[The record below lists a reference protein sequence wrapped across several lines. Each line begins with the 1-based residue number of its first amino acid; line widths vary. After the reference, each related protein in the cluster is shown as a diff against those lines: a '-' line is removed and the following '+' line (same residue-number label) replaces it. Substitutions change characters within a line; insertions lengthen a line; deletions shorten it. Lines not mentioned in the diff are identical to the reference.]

1 MSGLELMAYNLELQ
15 GRADRVGSQEPDVLR
30 KDALRAARDVDV
42 PGLWAITEAFL
53 VLRGGRGAR
62 VSLRTLESYET
73 GLRFLVEWA
82 SGAGMSFIR
91 PKPNDGYRYVRHLE
105 ARGLAPSTVRVRLA
119 AARAVFAALRWA
131 GATDAAP
138 FTDVRAAS
146 DPVPAWEK
154 RKPYPDRDVQALLDH
169 ADEQERVMV
178 LLGADCGLRVTEMT
192 TLLRA
197 DVRAGGDRPYLTVT
211 GKRQKRQQVPLSRR
225 SEAALV
231 EWIRMTPSY
240 GPHVLTVRSGRAV
253 EQRVLQLCERA
264 GIPYQGREVHGLR
277 HTAGTRMYR
286 ETKDVLA
293 VRDHLRHASITTSE
307 TYVNYA
313 REGEKALNRDW

>member
-15 GRADRVGSQEPDVLR
+15 ARADRVAQLEPDALR
-30 KDALRAARDVDV
+30 KDALRAARDLD
-42 PGLWAITEAFL
+42 PAGLWAITEAFL
-53 VLRGGRGAR
+53 VLRGSRGAR
-62 VSLRTLESYET
+62 VSAQTLESYGA
-73 GLRFLVEWA
+73 GLRFLLAWA
-82 SGAGMSFIR
+82 APAGMSFIR

-105 ARGLAPSTVRVRLA
+105 ASGLAPSTVRGRLA
-119 AARAVFAALRWA
+119 AARAVFAALRWS

-138 FTDVRAAS
+138 FTDVRTAG

-154 RKPYPDRDVQALLDH
+154 RKPYTDRDVVTLLEH
-169 ADEQERVMV
+169 ADEEDRVLV

-197 DVRAGGDRPYLTVT
+197 DVHLGGDRPYLVVT
-211 GKRQKRQQVPLSRR
+211 GKRQKRQEVPLSRR
-225 SEAALV
+225 AEAAL
-231 EWIRMTPSY
+231 EHWIRMTPTY
-240 GPHVLTVRSGRAV
+240 RTYVITVRNRKAISERL
-253 EQRVLQLCERA
+253 QRLCERA
-264 GIPYQGREVHGLR
+264 GVRYDDRQVHGLR
-277 HTAGTRMYR
+277 HTAGTRVYK
-286 ETKDVLA
+286 ETRDVLS